1 MNLDTF
7 ISCETNIFDV
17 NDSRLETWRNRWS
30 SSFDWRGYDQIKMNE
45 EELNNLV
52 EPLNGMSYAGSDL
65 ILKPALPEFTLRI
78 FGFEKGQETRVCFR
92 KTILPPSQTVHGE
105 AEELTEIITP
115 LIDTYVFIN
124 NKGDVADEVITIGP
138 HLISRDGKE
147 ITGTFSKAV
156 WSSTTNPL
164 FELYTIGS
172 QEALEFERGMKLAY
186 MAIQKAL
193 YDRPTLF
200 TKRTKHTRGTC
211 PSNNQKRKKKK
222 RNVVKAVKVISVNR
236 IEMQKFVEEM
246 NATKRTINCP
256 SWGVIGHWR
265 NYKTGKR
272 TWIQPYRKGKY
283 RHKEGAY
290 FPKEY
295 RFSEEGLE

>member
-7 ISCETNIFDV
+7 ISCETNILDI
-17 NDSRLETWRNRWS
+17 NDPRLDTWKNRWESSCDWRN
-30 SSFDWRGYDQIKMNE
+30 YDQIEMNE
-45 EELNNLV
+45 EELNNIV
-52 EPLNGMSYAGSDL
+52 EPLNGMSYAGSKL
-65 ILKPALPEFTLRI
+65 IIKPALPEFTLRI
-78 FGFEKGQETRVCFR
+78 FGSEKGQETRVCFR

-115 LIDTYVFIN
+115 LIDAYIFIN

-138 HLISRDGKE
+138 HLISRGGKE

-156 WSSTTNPL
+156 WTSITNP
-164 FELYTIGS
+164 FYEHYVRETH
-172 QEALEFERGMKLAY
+172 ETLEFERGLKLAY

-200 TKRTKHTRGTC
+200 TKRTEHKRTIR

-222 RNVVKAVKVISVNR
+222 RNVVKAVKVISVNH
-236 IEMQKFVEEM
+236 IEMQKLVEEM
-246 NATKRTINCP
+246 NETKRTINCP
-256 SWGVIGHWR
+256 CWGVIGHWR

-283 RHKEGAY
+283 RHKKGAY
-290 FPKEY
+290 SPKEY
-295 RFSEEGLE
+295 RFSEEGSQ

>member
-17 NDSRLETWRNRWS
+17 NDSRLETWENRWS
-30 SSFDWRGYDQIKMNE
+30 SPFDWKGYDQIEMNE

-78 FGFEKGQETRVCFR
+78 FGTEKGQETRVCFR
-92 KTILPPSQTVHGE
+92 KTVLPPSQSVYGE
-105 AEELTEIITP
+105 AEELIEIFTP
-115 LIDTYVFIN
+115 LIDAYVFIN
-124 NKGDVADEVITIGP
+124 NKGELADEVITIGP
-138 HLISRDGKE
+138 HMISRDGKE

-156 WSSTTNPL
+156 WSSKTNPL
-164 FELYTIGS
+164 LELYTIGS

-200 TKRTKHTRGTC
+200 TKRTEQKNSK
-211 PSNNQKRKKKK
+211 PLSNDRKRKKKK
-222 RNVVKAVKVISVNR
+222 RNVVRAVKVINVNK
-236 IEMQKFVEEM
+236 IEMKKFVEEM
-246 NATKRTINCP
+246 NTAKRTINCP

-265 NYKTGKR
+265 NYKSGKR
-272 TWIQPYRKGKY
+272 TWVQPYRKGKD

-290 FPKEY
+290 APKEY
-295 RFSEEGLE
+295 RFIEGGLE